1 METGEILDLFNIGD
15 ATSSA
20 PAGGADEARGK
31 EEDMLDVDGEL
42 KAKGKKGY
50 LDDLGELWDG
60 RQYEEE
66 YDLDNF
72 LATMKV

>member
-15 ATSSA
+15 TSASGRSDSA
-20 PAGGADEARGK
+20 GK
-31 EEDMLDVDGEL
+31 EEEMVDVTGEL
-42 KAKGKKGY
+42 KEKGKKGY
-50 LDDLGELWDG
+50 LDDLQELWDD

-72 LATMKV
+72 LATMKS